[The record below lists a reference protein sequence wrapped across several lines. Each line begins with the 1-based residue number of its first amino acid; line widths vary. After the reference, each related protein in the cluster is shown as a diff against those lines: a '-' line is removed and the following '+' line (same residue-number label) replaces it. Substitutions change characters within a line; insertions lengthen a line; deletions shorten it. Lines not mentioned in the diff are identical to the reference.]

1 MKNTFEN
8 FFSFLGSDCLGKSI
22 KLINDCE
29 EKWKKLLLCTPNKF
43 GKNYYKRRWK
53 AITLITVFPLFYLY
67 HFSTRSDLGRRCS
80 KLLSVEK
87 SMQMKINSF
96 RFAMQISSFC
106 VWKGNSRFSLLV
118 RIFWQLYTKIDN
130 FFLEKFSNV
139 TVCLVSFWAMKFLGD
154 I

>member
-1 MKNTFEN
+1 MN
-8 FFSFLGSDCLGKSI
+8 S
-22 KLINDCE
+22 
-29 EKWKKLLLCTPNKF
+29 EKK
-43 GKNYYKRRWK
+43 YYKRRWK

-106 VWKGNSRFSLLV
+106 VWKGNSRFFLPV
-118 RIFWQLYTKIDN
+118 QIFWQLCTKIDN
-130 FFLEKFSNV
+130 FFSKRFLMSQFVLCLFWRWNFWEIFSLKFEKIKNQFEPNFILF
-139 TVCLVSFWAMKFLGD
+139 TQFGSFLNK
-154 I
+154 